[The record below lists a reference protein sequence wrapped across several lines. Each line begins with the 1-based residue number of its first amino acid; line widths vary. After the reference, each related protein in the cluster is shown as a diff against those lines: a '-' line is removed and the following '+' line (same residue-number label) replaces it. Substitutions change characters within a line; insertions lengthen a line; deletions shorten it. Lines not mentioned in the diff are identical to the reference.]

1 MKNFDKSWELEYSK
15 GNALNEYP
23 FDFIVTLTFK
33 YFGKVKNKGS
43 VKVLDV
49 RCGAGNNSE
58 FFAREGF
65 DVFGI
70 DGSDTAIKYTKERF
84 KKKGLNGKFK
94 KMYFE
99 DIQDIDEKF
108 DLIVDRESIYSLE
121 WSDVVKTYSHIS
133 TKLKKTVF
141 LYLFLQ

>member
-1 MKNFDKSWELEYSK
+1 
-15 GNALNEYP
+15 
-23 FDFIVTLTFK
+23 
-33 YFGKVKNKGS
+33 
-43 VKVLDV
+43 
-49 RCGAGNNSE
+49 
-58 FFAREGF
+58 
-65 DVFGI
+65 
-70 DGSDTAIKYTKERF
+70 
-84 KKKGLNGKFK
+84 
-94 KMYFE
+94 MYFE

>member
-33 YFGKVKNKGS
+33 YFGKVKN
-43 VKVLDV
+43 
-49 RCGAGNNSE
+49 
-58 FFAREGF
+58 
-65 DVFGI
+65 
-70 DGSDTAIKYTKERF
+70 
-84 KKKGLNGKFK
+84 KGLNGKFK